1 MTLNEL
7 KAIFLHVVK
16 DNYFNFEGRAS
27 RYEYWWFVVINL
39 MITVICNFLDYA
51 FGIAICSALVS
62 LALLCPGLG
71 LCVRRLHDINRSGWW
86 VLITIVPLVG
96 WIILI
101 VWLATKGDAAANEYG
116 EVPTDEYANV
126 AE

>member
-27 RYEYWWFVVINL
+27 RYEYWWFVVINII
-39 MITVICNFLDYA
+39 ITCVASILDAIC
-51 FGIAICSALVS
+51 GIALFSTIVS

-71 LCVRRLHDINRSGWW
+71 LSVRRLHDINREGWW
-86 VLITIVPLVG
+86 VLIALIPLVG

-101 VWLATKGDAAANEYG
+101 LWAAQKGDEAANDYG
-116 EVPTDEYANV
+116 EVPTDDYAKV
-126 AE
+126 Q

>member
-1 MTLNEL
+1 MSLNEL

-39 MITVICNFLDYA
+39 VISIICNCLDYL
-51 FGIAICSALVS
+51 FGIAICSAIVS

-71 LCVRRLHDINRSGWW
+71 VCVRRLHDINRSGWW
-86 VLITIVPLVG
+86 VLLAAIPLIG
-96 WIILI
+96 GIILI

-116 EVPTDEYANV
+116 EEPTDEYAQ
-126 AE
+126 AA

>member
-27 RYEYWWFVVINL
+27 RYEYWWFVVINII
-39 MITVICNFLDYA
+39 ITCVASILDTI
-51 FGIAICSALVS
+51 FGIAICSTIVS

-71 LCVRRLHDINRSGWW
+71 LSVRRLHDINREGWW
-86 VLITIVPLVG
+86 VLIALIPLVG

-101 VWLATKGDAAANEYG
+101 LWAAQKGDEAANDYG
-116 EVPTDEYANV
+116 EVPTDDYAKV
-126 AE
+126 Q

>member
-1 MTLNEL
+1 MSLNEL

-27 RYEYWWFVVINL
+27 RYEYWWFFLINL
-39 MITVICNFLDYA
+39 VISGVCNILDYTL
-51 FGIAICSALVS
+51 GIAICSAIVS

-71 LCVRRLHDINRSGWW
+71 VCVRRLHDINRSGWW
-86 VLITIVPLVG
+86 VLLAAIPLIG
-96 WIILI
+96 GIILI

-116 EVPTDEYANV
+116 EVPTDEYAQ
-126 AE
+126 AA